1 MNRLKLWVFT
11 LVAAGAAFLAL
22 RSAAVSRRA
31 DAIAALDARLA
42 SAAAHVAASFRS
54 TGREAAALAAVVAR
68 DQALVA
74 ALRAPEPAPAP
85 APAAR
90 GKHPA
95 AAPAAAPAVDPAAD
109 DARQRDAARAALAG
123 AEKVLGLELRSGSSA
138 VAVGREALARKPEGA
153 AAEGDLGAFLRT
165 AAGGTAR
172 RGWVRQGGVLYG
184 AAAMPAGDG
193 GAVAVLVPFDEAWA
207 KALGTAAGTDVT
219 VIAPDVKGASTARAA
234 DAPALQAVTKQAG
247 AADAG
252 QLTGVDLS
260 VGPLKLPHLPQPMAG
275 GWSLRARAVPLENV
289 KGGFVVVSVAA
300 TPASAPAA
308 FLWWSVLGV
317 AVFLLASLVL
327 GFFIRSTEGRPQVP
341 EELLA
346 AAVRIE
352 KGDFAARVPPLAGKF
367 GTVGAALNKAAE
379 IAGPAQAA
387 HAAPEEWFQQAAAR
401 VSPAAS
407 VAAPVAPVAAPGPG
421 ATAIGMPAVTAAAMP
436 AATATAMPAAAPR
449 AATGMLSAVSAPV
462 AGAPLEGADE
472 EAHWQQVFQDFLRT
486 RASCGEPTEG
496 LAYEKFRV
504 KLEGNKAQLVQKYGC
519 KTVRFQVYVKEGKAA
534 LKATPLR

>member
-31 DAIAALDARLA
+31 DAVAALDARLA
-42 SAAAHVAASFRS
+42 SAAAHVSASFRS
-54 TGREAAALAAVVAR
+54 TGREATALAAVVAR
-68 DQALVA
+68 DPALAA
-74 ALRAPEPAPAP
+74 ALRAPEPVPAPAP
-85 APAAR
+85 APAAK

-95 AAPAAAPAVDPAAD
+95 PAPAATAAPDAAAD
-109 DARQRDAARAALAG
+109 DARQREAARAALAA
-123 AEKVLGLELRSGSSA
+123 AEKALGFEARAGSTA
-138 VAVGREALARKPEGA
+138 VAAGRDALARRTDA
-153 AAEGDLGAFLRT
+153 AADGEVTAFLRT
-165 AAGGTAR
+165 AAGGTVR
-172 RGWVRQGGVLYG
+172 RGWVRQGGVVYG
-184 AAAMPAGDG
+184 AAAVPAGEG
-193 GAVAVLVPFDEAWA
+193 GAVAVLVPLDEAWA
-207 KALGTAAGTDVT
+207 KALATDAGTDVT
-219 VIAPDVKGASTARAA
+219 VIAPDSKGASTSRG
-234 DAPALQAVTKQAG
+234 DVPALQAVTKQAG
-247 AADAG
+247 AVDAG
-252 QLTGVDLS
+252 QLTDVDVS
-260 VGPLKLPHLPQPMAG
+260 VGPLKVPHLPQPMPG
-275 GWSLRARAVPLENV
+275 GWSLRARAVPLENL

-300 TPASAPAA
+300 TRANRPAA
-308 FLWWSVLGV
+308 FLWWSVAGV
-317 AVFLLASLVL
+317 ALFVLASLVL
-327 GFFIRSTEGRPQVP
+327 GFFIRSTEGPPQVP

-352 KGDFAARVPPLAGKF
+352 KGDFGARVPPMAGKF

-387 HAAPEEWFQQAAAR
+387 HAAPEEWFQQAAAK

-407 VAAPVAPVAAPGPG
+407 VAAPVVPVAAPGPAAAAIAMPG
-421 ATAIGMPAVTAAAMP
+421 ATAAAMP
-436 AATATAMPAAAPR
+436 AAAAPR

-486 RASCGEPTEG
+486 RASCGESTEG

-519 KTVRFQVYVKEGKAA
+519 KTVRFQVYVKDGKAA